1 MEPGMTKR
9 YFTPQEV
16 NDRIPEL
23 SRIIAYVRRLDG
35 EFQEKLSQLK
45 QAKVEAHRV
54 GQSDGDPF
62 MGAEA
67 ELEFLRLLLQAQF
80 TRVKELGGDVKQ
92 GFLVDFLGQIDGQ
105 EVLLCWQPGETEVHW
120 YHGLSE
126 GFMGRKAIPPE
137 YRSANE

>member
-1 MEPGMTKR
+1 MDPGMTKR

-45 QAKVEAHRV
+45 QAKVEAHRG
-54 GQSDGDPF
+54 GQMEDDPF
-62 MGAEA
+62 MGDEA
-67 ELEFLRLLLQAQF
+67 EIEFLRLLLQGQF
-80 TRVKELGGDVKQ
+80 TRVKELGGEIKQ
-92 GFLVDFLGQIDGQ
+92 GFLVDFLGQIDGE
-105 EVLLCWQPGETEVHW
+105 EVLLCWQPGETEIRF

-137 YRSANE
+137 HLKTSE